1 MRTARRSE
9 SSGPGTAGR
18 SGSADTTRAWLGID
32 LGTQSVRAVLID
44 ADGAVL
50 GSAAERLTSTRW
62 PDGRHEQDPQH
73 WWQAVVV
80 AARHALSAAG
90 DVEVAALACCA
101 TSGTIAL
108 VRETSDDPA
117 QPVSP
122 GLMYDD
128 GRAIEEARR
137 VADDPAPAWR
147 AAGLTPQRTWALPKA
162 LWLVRDGDPGPGVR
176 LAHQADVV
184 TSRLIGRPAPAD
196 TSHALKSGADL
207 IGGGWPTADL
217 ARLGLDPRLLPP
229 LVRPG
234 TVLGAVCPAAA
245 AQIGLPPGVPVV
257 AGMTDGCA
265 AQIASGV
272 LRPGQWSFVVGTTT
286 VLKGVSDTLLTDPT
300 GALYSHRAPDGR
312 WWPGGASSAGAGLL
326 SQEFDGVDFEILE
339 REAADRE
346 PAGSVTYPL
355 AGVGERFPFLRS
367 DATGVSW
374 GNDRDRVDRF
384 AAVLQGVAFVER
396 LCLDHLRGLGATVDG
411 PVTISGGAT
420 RSPYWT
426 QLQADILGRPVAV
439 PQVAEGAV
447 GMAVLAAASTS
458 GDPGARLAATAER
471 MLGPVRLIE
480 PRPGAH
486 ERFDAAYAELVRGLA
501 ELGWIDSELAGTAL
515 AGAA

>member
-1 MRTARRSE
+1 MRTARRSG
-9 SSGPGTAGR
+9 SSRATPGRAAR
-18 SGSADTTRAWLGID
+18 QAWLGID
-32 LGTQSVRAVLID
+32 LGTQSVRAVLVD
-44 ADGAVL
+44 TDGAVL
-50 GSAAERLTSTRW
+50 GSAAEPLTSTRW
-62 PDGRHEQDPQH
+62 PDGRHEQDPRH
-73 WWQAVVV
+73 WWEAVAV
-80 AARHALSAAG
+80 ATRRALMAAG

-108 VRETSDDPA
+108 VRETDSDPA
-117 QPVSP
+117 EPVTP

-128 GRAIEEARR
+128 GRAVDQARL
-137 VADDPAPAWR
+137 VADDPAPVWR
-147 AAGLTPQRTWALPKA
+147 AAGLTPQRSWALPKA
-162 LWLVRDGDPGPGVR
+162 LWLLRDGDPGPGVR
-176 LAHQADVV
+176 LAHQADVI
-184 TSRLIGRPAPAD
+184 TSRLIGKPAPTD
-196 TSHALKSGADL
+196 TSHALKSGADPVQ
-207 IGGGWPTADL
+207 GAWPTADL

-234 TVLGAVCPAAA
+234 TVLGEVCPVAAE
-245 AQIGLPPGVPVV
+245 QTGLPVGVPVV

-286 VLKGVSDTLLTDPT
+286 VLKGVSDTLLADPS

-312 WWPGGASSAGAGLL
+312 WWPGGASSAGAGVL
-326 SQEFDGVDFEILE
+326 SQEFDGTDLAALE
-339 REAADRE
+339 HEAAGRE
-346 PAGSVTYPL
+346 PAASVTYPL
-355 AGVGERFPFLRS
+355 AGVGERFPFLRP

-396 LCLDHLRGLGATVDG
+396 LCLDHLRGLGAAVDG
-411 PVTISGGAT
+411 PVTLSGGAT

-439 PQVAEGAV
+439 PEVAEGAV
-447 GMAVLAAASTS
+447 GMAVLAAASVS

-471 MLGPVRLIE
+471 MLGPVRVVE
-480 PRPGAH
+480 PRHGAH
-486 ERFDAAYAELVRGLA
+486 DRFDDAYAELVRGLA
-501 ELGWIDSELAGTAL
+501 ELGWIDAALADTAL